1 MKADLIFTHI
11 LSKSDVDCFLQIL
24 GIIGEREEGT
34 RSSGIGRKEESNQER
49 KREIKERKKTKR
61 D

>member
-1 MKADLIFTHI
+1 MQT
-11 LSKSDVDCFLQIL
+11 FLQIL

-49 KREIKERKKTKR
+49 KRERKERKKTKR